1 MDELE
6 LIKQKINIV
15 DLIQEY
21 LPLKKSGINYKANC
35 PFHQEKTPS
44 FMVSPERGIW
54 RCFGGCNKGGDIFK
68 FMMEKDNLSFPEAL
82 EILAQKSGIVL
93 ERSNKKDK
101 KQNEILFEIHQKAAQ
116 LYHYLLLEHK
126 LGQKALDYL
135 HKRGLTDETIK
146 LFNLGYAPL
155 SWDTLTKFLL
165 KKGFK
170 REDVI
175 SSGVAVESKN
185 GCYDRFRG
193 RIIFPLI
200 NIHDQII
207 GFSGRI
213 LSTGEP
219 KYLNTPQTL
228 IFDKSR
234 FLYGLNLAK
243 PTIRDQKEVVIV
255 EGLLDMVLSFQSN
268 IKNVVASQGTAL
280 TEGQIDLVKKYTN
293 SLSLCFD
300 TDFAGDNA
308 TRRGI
313 EIADQGG
320 LDIKVVKIKEG
331 KDPADVCLKDPTL
344 WQEAVKEAT
353 PIYDYYLQSSLKRYN
368 PKLPSDKKAI
378 AKELIPIWR
387 KITDSITKEHY
398 IEKLSALLQ
407 ISPELL
413 RQEVE
418 KFEIEL
424 PKYQPIIPTNVIK
437 SPDQPIFH
445 DRRDL
450 LEEYLLSLLFHLPK
464 NHLYIPSFP
473 ETLFV
478 NEQNRGLYVLLVLFL
493 DSISFKAKSFKIEE
507 FVKTLSPE
515 LVELTDKLYLID
527 IDEKLI
533 EKVAWEEEVK
543 LVVLQ
548 LKKMLLKASLEK
560 LSLQIKSAQ
569 AFEQLETLGVLNKR
583 FRDLSVKLKN
593 L

>member
-101 KQNEILFEIHQKAAQ
+101 KQNEILLEIHQKSAQ
-116 LYHYLLLEHK
+116 LYNYLLLEHK

-135 HKRGLTDETIK
+135 RKRGLTDETIK

-170 REDVI
+170 REDLI
-175 SSGVAVESKN
+175 SSGVAVESKS

-193 RIIFPLI
+193 RIIFPLV

-213 LSTGEP
+213 LQSGEP

-243 PTIRDQKEVVIV
+243 PAIRDQKEVVIV
-255 EGLLDMVLSFQSN
+255 EGLLDMVLSFQSDV
-268 IKNVVASQGTAL
+268 KNVAASQGTAL

-320 LDIKVVKIKEG
+320 LNIKVVKINEG
-331 KDPADVCLKDPTL
+331 KDPADVCLKDPAL
-344 WQEAVKEAT
+344 WQQEVKDAT
-353 PIYDYYLQSSLKRYN
+353 PIYDYYLQSAQKRYN
-368 PKLPSDKKAI
+368 PKVPSDKKAI
-378 AKELIPIWR
+378 AHELIPLWR
-387 KITDSITKEHY
+387 KISDSITKEHY

-407 ISPELL
+407 IPPELL
-413 RQEVE
+413 RQEISKEV
-418 KFEIEL
+418 EL
-424 PKYQPIIPTNVIK
+424 PKYQPIIPTQVIK
-437 SPDQPIFH
+437 SPDQPIFR

-464 NHLYIPSFP
+464 NHFYVPSFP

-478 NEQNRGLYVLLVLFL
+478 NDQNRELYVLLVLFL

-515 LVELTDKLYLID
+515 LVDLTDKLYLID

-533 EKVAWEEEVK
+533 EKAAWEEEVK
-543 LVVLQ
+543 LVILH
-548 LKKMLLKASLEK
+548 LKKMLLKATLEK

-569 AFEQLETLGVLNKR
+569 AFEQLETLGILNKR